1 MDMRSDYNR
10 EIRTFDDALAVMEE
24 AGVGEISSQ
33 KSNSPRLA
41 AELAAVLVGRM
52 TAKEKTHL
60 LGGHYNYVAECLK
73 ALVRYKALRFYN
85 PFPVK
90 GGGVKRIGVPEV
102 AFTDGPRGVV
112 MGRSTCFPT
121 ATVRAASFDVG
132 LEEKIGEAIA
142 KEAIAGG
149 ANYFAGVCINLL
161 RHPAW
166 GRAQESYGEDQFLL
180 GEMGAALTRAVQRHG
195 VIACPKH
202 YAMNSIENLRFKVDV
217 TASDAA
223 LYDVYLPHFKAC
235 VDAGAGS
242 IMGAYNLVFGEHAC
256 ESRRL
261 LTEILREEWGF
272 EGFSISDFFFGVK
285 DAARSLNAG
294 LDMEM
299 PTSKVRRT
307 GVRAALRRGTVSQET
322 VDGCCVRIVATLL
335 RFATLYDRQKF
346 GSDVICCAEH
356 TALAR
361 RAAEEGTVLLKN
373 DGVLPIADKTAR
385 IALVGRW
392 ADGIN
397 VGDHGSSSVH
407 APYVVTPAQGFK
419 DIFPNTSVSS
429 SDNVRR
435 ALRVAEGA
443 DIVVA
448 VVGFSHVDEGEYILP
463 GLNVGGDRKRLNLHK
478 KDVAFVKAIA
488 GTGKPVVVV
497 FYAGAATIIEEWK
510 DEVAAILYA
519 GYPGMEGGRALADIV
534 SGKVN
539 PSGKLPF
546 TVAKRAE
553 DYPPFLYA
561 SDKRTD
567 IEYGYWHGY
576 ADFEKHGKTPAYPF
590 GFGLSYTT
598 FAYSDL
604 KCAKQGDKLLVSVN
618 VANTGGAE
626 GTEIVQVY
634 AGSNLPD
641 KPLKL
646 LKGFARVA
654 LAAGEEKRVEI
665 PLGIDTLALY
675 DDEAKGMRVP
685 SSVTVYV
692 GGTSE
697 TDKLLSVS
705 VPLG

>member
-1 MDMRSDYNR
+1 MGRKFDR
-10 EIRTFDDALAVMEE
+10 EIADFSDALAVLDE
-24 AGVGEISSQ
+24 AGVGEITSQ
-33 KSNSPRLA
+33 GSNNPQLA
-41 AELAAVLVGRM
+41 AELSSVLVDRM
-52 TAKEKTHL
+52 TAKEKVHL
-60 LGGHYNYVAECLK
+60 LGGHYNYVAECLR
-73 ALVRYKALRFYN
+73 ALVRYKAVRFYN

-90 GGGVKRIGVPEV
+90 GGGVKRLGVPSV

-121 ATVRAASFDVG
+121 ATVRAASFDTD
-132 LEEKIGEAIA
+132 LEEQIGEAIA

-180 GEMGAALTRAVQRHG
+180 GAMGAALTRAVQRYG

-217 TASDAA
+217 TADDAT

-261 LTEILREEWGF
+261 LTDILREEWGF
-272 EGFSISDFFFGVK
+272 EGFTISDFFYGIK

-299 PTSKVRRT
+299 PTSVVRRF
-307 GVRAALRRGTVSQET
+307 GVPAALRKGTVSQAT
-322 VDGCCVRIVATLL
+322 VDECCVRIVATLL
-335 RFATLYDRQKF
+335 RFARLYDKQKF
-346 GSDVICCAEH
+346 DRDVICCAEH

-373 DGVLPIADKTAR
+373 DGVLPVGDKNAR

-392 ADGIN
+392 ADKVN

-407 APYVVTPAQGFK
+407 APYAVTPAQGFRE
-419 DIFPNTSVSS
+419 IFPRTVVSS
-429 SDNVRR
+429 SDNIRR
-435 ALRVAEGA
+435 ALRAAENA
-443 DIVVA
+443 DVVVA

-463 GLNVGGDRKRLNLHK
+463 GLNVGGDRKKLTLHK
-478 KDVAFVKAIA
+478 KDVALIDALA
-488 GTGKPVVVV
+488 ASGKPVVVV
-497 FYAGAATIIEEWK
+497 FYAGAATLTDEWQ
-510 DEVAAILYA
+510 DGVSAILYA
-519 GYPGMEGGRALADIV
+519 GYPGMEGGRALANII
-534 SGKVN
+534 SGRVN

-576 ADFEKHGKTPAYPF
+576 ADFDKHGKTPAYPF

-598 FAYSDL
+598 FSYTDL
-604 KCAKQGDKLLVSVN
+604 KCAKTQNKLLVSVE
-618 VANTGGAE
+618 VANTGKVD
-626 GTEIVQVY
+626 GTEVVQVY

-646 LKGFARVA
+646 LKGFARVT
-654 LAAGEEKRVEI
+654 LAAGESKRVEI
-665 PLGIDTLALY
+665 PVNTASLALY
-675 DDEAKGMRVP
+675 DGRTKSMKVP
-685 SSVTVYV
+685 AAVTVYA
-692 GGTSE
+692 GGSSE
-697 TDKLLSVS
+697 TDKLLCLSVA
-705 VPLG
+705 LD

>member
-1 MDMRSDYNR
+1 MGRKFDR
-10 EIRTFDDALAVMEE
+10 EIADFSDALAVLDE
-24 AGVGEISSQ
+24 AGVGEITSQ
-33 KSNSPRLA
+33 GSNNPQLA
-41 AELAAVLVGRM
+41 AELSSALVDRM
-52 TAKEKTHL
+52 TAKEKVHL
-60 LGGHYNYVAECLK
+60 LGGHYNYVAECLR
-73 ALVRYKALRFYN
+73 ALVRYKAVRFYN

-90 GGGVKRIGVPEV
+90 GGGVKRLGVPSV

-121 ATVRAASFDVG
+121 ATVRAASFDTD
-132 LEEKIGEAIA
+132 LEEQIGEAIA

-180 GEMGAALTRAVQRHG
+180 GEMGAALTRAVQRYG

-217 TASDAA
+217 TADDAT

-242 IMGAYNLVFGEHAC
+242 IMGAYNFVFGEHAC

-261 LTEILREEWGF
+261 LTDILREEWGF
-272 EGFSISDFFFGVK
+272 EGFTISDFFYGIK
-285 DAARSLNAG
+285 DSARSLNAG

-299 PTSKVRRT
+299 PTSVVRRF
-307 GVRAALRRGTVSQET
+307 GVPAALRKGTVSQAT
-322 VDGCCVRIVATLL
+322 VDECCVRIVATLL
-335 RFATLYDRQKF
+335 RFARLYDKQKF
-346 GSDVICCAEH
+346 DRDVICCAEH

-373 DGVLPIADKTAR
+373 DGVLPVGDKNAR

-392 ADGIN
+392 ADKVN

-407 APYVVTPAQGFK
+407 APYAVTPAQGFRE
-419 DIFPNTSVSS
+419 IFPRTVASS
-429 SDNVRR
+429 SDNIRR
-435 ALRVAEGA
+435 ALRAAENA
-443 DIVVA
+443 DVVVA

-463 GLNVGGDRKRLNLHK
+463 GLNVGGDRKKLTLHK
-478 KDVAFVKAIA
+478 KDVALIDALA
-488 GTGKPVVVV
+488 ASGKPVVVV
-497 FYAGAATIIEEWK
+497 FYAGAATLTDEWQ
-510 DEVAAILYA
+510 DGVSAILYA
-519 GYPGMEGGRALADIV
+519 GYPGMEGGRALANII
-534 SGKVN
+534 SGRVN

-576 ADFEKHGKTPAYPF
+576 ADFDKHGKTPAYPF

-598 FAYSDL
+598 FSYAYL
-604 KCAKQGDKLLVSVN
+604 KCAKMQDKLLVSVE
-618 VANTGGAE
+618 VTNTGKVD
-626 GTEIVQVY
+626 GTEVVQVY

-646 LKGFARVA
+646 LKGFARVT
-654 LAAGEEKRVEI
+654 LAAGESKRVEI
-665 PLGIDTLALY
+665 PVNTASLALY
-675 DDEAKGMRVP
+675 DGRTKSMKVP
-685 SSVTVYV
+685 AAVTVYA
-692 GGTSE
+692 GGSSE
-697 TDKLLSVS
+697 TDKLLCLSVA
-705 VPLG
+705 LD

>member
-1 MDMRSDYNR
+1 MDRKFDR
-10 EIRTFDDALAVMEE
+10 EIADFSDALAVLDE
-24 AGVGEISSQ
+24 AGVGEITSQ
-33 KSNSPRLA
+33 ESNNPRLA
-41 AELAAVLVGRM
+41 TELAAALVSKM
-52 TAKEKTHL
+52 TAKEKVHL
-60 LGGHYNYVAECLK
+60 LGGHYNYIAECLR
-73 ALVRYKALRFYN
+73 ALVTYKAVRFYN

-90 GGGVKRIGVPEV
+90 GGGVKRLGVPSV

-121 ATVRAASFDVG
+121 ATVRAASFDTD
-132 LEEKIGEAIA
+132 LEERIGEAIA

-180 GEMGAALTRAVQRHG
+180 GEMGAALTRAVQRYG

-202 YAMNSIENLRFKVDV
+202 YAMNSIENLRFKVNV
-217 TASDAA
+217 TADDAT

-261 LTEILREEWGF
+261 LTDILREEWGF
-272 EGFSISDFFFGVK
+272 EGFAISDFFYGIK

-299 PTSKVRRT
+299 PTSIVRRF
-307 GVRAALRRGTVSQET
+307 GVPAALRKGAVSQAT
-322 VDGCCVRIVATLL
+322 VDECCTRIVATLL
-335 RFATLYDRQKF
+335 RFARLYDKQKF
-346 GSDVICCAEH
+346 DRDVICCAEH

-373 DGVLPIADKTAR
+373 DGVLPVRDTNAR

-392 ADGIN
+392 ADKVN

-407 APYVVTPAQGFK
+407 APYAVTPAQGFGE
-419 DIFPNTSVSS
+419 IFPHTVVSS
-429 SDNVRR
+429 SDNIRR
-435 ALRVAEGA
+435 ALRAAENA
-443 DIVVA
+443 DVVVA

-463 GLNVGGDRKRLNLHK
+463 GLNVGGDRKKLTLHK
-478 KDVAFVKAIA
+478 KDVALIRALA
-488 GTGKPVVVV
+488 ASGKPVVVV
-497 FYAGAATIIEEWK
+497 FYAGAATLTDEWQ
-510 DEVAAILYA
+510 DGVSAILYA
-519 GYPGMEGGRALADIV
+519 GYPGMEGGRALANII
-534 SGKVN
+534 SGRVN

-576 ADFEKHGKTPAYPF
+576 ADFGRHGKIPAYPF

-598 FAYSDL
+598 FSYADL
-604 KCAKQGDKLLVSVN
+604 KCAKTHDKLLVSVQ
-618 VANTGGAE
+618 VTNTGKVD
-626 GTEIVQVY
+626 GTEVVQVY

-641 KPLKL
+641 KPLKQ
-646 LKGFARVA
+646 LKGFARVT
-654 LAAGEEKRVEI
+654 LAAGESKRVEI
-665 PLGIDTLALY
+665 PVTIASLALY
-675 DDEAKGMRVP
+675 DGETGSMKVP
-685 SSVTVYV
+685 AAVTVYA
-692 GGTSE
+692 GGSSQ
-697 TDKLLSVS
+697 TDKLLSLS
-705 VPLG
+705 VALD